1 MRTALACIYGAM
13 AVLAAIVAGDSID
26 AQVKALVDTL
36 TVDQLLAQMNQID
49 INSFKASDDDG
60 NIIVNL
66 TVVEGYANM
75 TIGSYLNSPFG
86 DPRGTKYNLNA
97 TEYRVQLNK
106 MQALHLKYSKIP
118 FIHGIDSV
126 HGANYVYNATLFP
139 QSINTGATFNTTLAR
154 LAGLYTGRDTK
165 AAGIPWVF
173 GPMME
178 PVRHKHW
185 SRIYESFNEDP
196 AAVASLAAAYIEG
209 MQSQKVAAC
218 IKHLIAYSDPIDGND
233 RSNVNESTYELL
245 NYFVPPFKAAV
256 DVGVLS
262 VMGSYIS
269 LNGVPVSAN
278 SVTSRDLLR
287 HDLNFTGVLV
297 SDYGEIYLLRRDH
310 KVVSTD
316 LDAVDLCMNKTSYDM
331 SMVPWDTSF
340 IDYGK
345 QLIAQNRL
353 TVDRIKESAARILKL
368 KFQLDLFQTP
378 LPGAELVAQVGDA
391 DSVNAALATAQ
402 ESIVL
407 LKNDNSVLPLSTS
420 TKVFFTGS
428 SMDNIGY
435 LCGGWTLYWQGVSGS
450 HVFPHGKSIL
460 KAINDSYVPN
470 ATYYQGIN
478 IDGNYTL
485 PNGTAV
491 SAVIDEVLAAA
502 KDATVTVVALGE
514 YPYAEDAG
522 NGTPQPLPSEFVT
535 YLKTLKATG
544 TKIVL
549 VLVEGRPRTL
559 NGLADL
565 ADAVLWA
572 GLPCELGGRAIA
584 DVLFGKVNPS
594 GKLPYTYPK
603 TAEFIN
609 LATPYYQR
617 NSTTCFKNQTTTPCE
632 AEFPY
637 GYGLS
642 YTTFAYSSARINTT
656 TLNFQQKTGVR
667 ITVNVKNTGTVA
679 GKETVML
686 FLTPPPRANAE
697 TKLLK
702 KFTKINL
709 QPNEATDVVFDLL
722 PDDWGYYAGEI
733 GQGLVKSAPS
743 GLYVF
748 AFKATTDCAV
758 NPKDALCLTL
768 QWTNTDNAPVTADKK
783 STDGGS
789 SSPSSSKSGSAVTSV
804 SVASLVLALVS
815 LIQL

>member
-118 FIHGIDSV
+118 
-126 HGANYVYNATLFP
+126 
-139 QSINTGATFNTTLAR
+139 
-154 LAGLYTGRDTK
+154 
-165 AAGIPWVF
+165 
-173 GPMME
+173 
-178 PVRHKHW
+178 
-185 SRIYESFNEDP
+185 
-196 AAVASLAAAYIEG
+196 
-209 MQSQKVAAC
+209 
-218 IKHLIAYSDPIDGND
+218 
-233 RSNVNESTYELL
+233 
-245 NYFVPPFKAAV
+245 
-256 DVGVLS
+256 
-262 VMGSYIS
+262 
-269 LNGVPVSAN
+269 
-278 SVTSRDLLR
+278 
-287 HDLNFTGVLV
+287 
-297 SDYGEIYLLRRDH
+297 
-310 KVVSTD
+310 
-316 LDAVDLCMNKTSYDM
+316 
-331 SMVPWDTSF
+331 
-340 IDYGK
+340 
-345 QLIAQNRL
+345 
-353 TVDRIKESAARILKL
+353 
-368 KFQLDLFQTP
+368 
-378 LPGAELVAQVGDA
+378 
-391 DSVNAALATAQ
+391 
-402 ESIVL
+402 
-407 LKNDNSVLPLSTS
+407 
-420 TKVFFTGS
+420 
-428 SMDNIGY
+428 
-435 LCGGWTLYWQGVSGS
+435 
-450 HVFPHGKSIL
+450 
-460 KAINDSYVPN
+460 YVPN

-522 NGTPQPLPSEFVT
+522 NGTPQPLPSEFLT